1 MVVAAVVIAVVVL
14 FVAFLA
20 GLAIAT
26 YNKLIR
32 RRNQVENAWAQV
44 GVQLKR
50 RHDLIP
56 NLVETVKGYAT
67 HERETLE
74 AVTTARAGAVSAQ
87 TPAAQAQ
94 AENALTQTLKSLF
107 AVAESYP
114 DLKASASFLTLQ
126 QELDDT
132 ESKIAYSRQ
141 YYNDAVLGM
150 NNATGTFPGNL
161 FAGVLGFHH
170 QEAFQAAEE
179 EAGPVQVRF

>member
-1 MVVAAVVIAVVVL
+1 MVVAAVVIAVVVF

-20 GLAIAT
+20 GLAIST

-32 RRNQVENAWAQV
+32 RRNQVETAWSQV

-67 HERETLE
+67 HERDTLE

-114 DLKASASFLTLQ
+114 DLKASASFVTLQ

-132 ESKIAYSRQ
+132 ESKIAYARQ

-150 NNATGTFPGNL
+150 NNATGTFPSNI
-161 FAGVLGFHH
+161 FAAVLGFHH
-170 QEAFQAAEE
+170 QEAFQVAEE
-179 EAGPVQVRF
+179 EAGPVQVQL